1 MFSAPRCSSTLYQL
15 LIRTA
20 PCAGEKIVA
29 DLQGAYAEY
38 IVSPENMLLTKPKEL
53 SWVQAAALPEN
64 WMTGESPFSLWHER
78 VVS

>member
-1 MFSAPRCSSTLYQL
+1 
-15 LIRTA
+15 
-20 PCAGEKIVA
+20 VA